1 MQAVSMR
8 TVIIG
13 VIFAALWA
21 SASTA
26 GKFGLRASE
35 PLYLFTLRFLV
46 AGSIMLAY
54 SRLISRDRWP
64 LKTELKPLVIFGLFN
79 TTLYLGIF
87 ISALDFLTAGIT
99 SLAIALNPLIMSI
112 FSSLL
117 LRRKVQPA
125 EWLAIAIG
133 VSGVGLATWPL
144 VEAEH
149 ASPECVA
156 LIFVCMLTYSY
167 GSIYYSSVDWKLSR
181 LAINGWQVLFGGLML
196 LPMAWLQHE
205 QHATFDLNFW
215 LAELWLIFPV
225 SIVSVQLWLYLLRED
240 PVRASMWLF
249 LCPIFGLS
257 VSTFMLDEPFS
268 WHTAAGTILVLVA
281 LFLGQR
287 QNKR

>member
-1 MQAVSMR
+1 MR

-26 GKFGLRASE
+26 GKFGLRSAE
-35 PLYLFTLRFLV
+35 PLYLFTFRFLV
-46 AGSIMLAY
+46 AGTIMLTF

-64 LKTELKPLVIFGLFN
+64 ERKEWKPLLVFGLFN

-112 FSSLL
+112 FSSLI
-117 LRRKVQPA
+117 LRRRVQPS
-125 EWLAIAIG
+125 EWLAITIG
-133 VSGVGLATWPL
+133 VSGVALATWPL

-149 ASPECVA
+149 ASPAGIA

-167 GSIYYSSVDWKLSR
+167 GSIYYSSVEWKLSR

-196 LPMAWLQHE
+196 LPLAWLQYDTA
-205 QHATFDLNFW
+205 ATFDRNFW

-257 VSTFMLDEPFS
+257 VSTVMLDEPFS
-268 WHTAAGTILVLVA
+268 WHTVAGTVLVLAA
-281 LFLGQR
+281 LYLGQR
-287 QNKR
+287 MAKK